1 MLDWGFP
8 VGPIKLTDE
17 VGIDVGAKVG
27 KIMLNAFG
35 DRMAPAGGHG
45 EAHGGRALRP
55 QERPRLLPL
64 RRQEEEGRRRVGLCR
79 CSASS
84 RTTRASPSE
93 DIAWRCSLQFVNEAC
108 RCFGEGILRSARDG
122 DIGAVFGLGFPPF
135 RGGPFRFVD
144 QIGAKEVLGRL
155 RELEK
160 KHGPRFS
167 PAPVLEEIA
176 RSGQTF
182 HGDNP
187 VKPGQSSRKRPP
199 GVERVSRKRPKSQN
213 FRLGF

>member
-1 MLDWGFP
+1 ML
-8 VGPIKLTDE
+8 
-17 VGIDVGAKVG
+17 A
-27 KIMLNAFG
+27 AFG
-35 DRMAPAGGHG
+35 ERMAPPDGMSKLIEDERYGRKNGRGFYLYGGKKKG
-45 EAHGGRALRP
+45 VDESVYEVLGVEP
-55 QERPRLLPL
+55 TNKSVPD
-64 RRQEEEGRRRVGLCR
+64 
-79 CSASS
+79 
-84 RTTRASPSE
+84 E
-93 DIAWRCSLQFVNEAC
+93 DIAWRCALQFVNEAC

-187 VKPGQSSRKRPP
+187 VQPGQSRGSHAQSGP
-199 GVERVSRKRPKSQN
+199 QLN
-213 FRLGF
+213 A